1 MEDRHAE
8 ALRRTGLPNIRF
20 HDLWPTCATLML
32 EMGLKPKVAQKRLGH
47 SNVSVTMGIY
57 SHVISEM
64 CLEAAKVMED
74 LLGYQSIGQT
84 TTGSTLILSPTIDLT
99 ITATITPRESRRV

>member
-1 MEDRHAE
+1 M
-8 ALRRTGLPNIRF
+8 
-20 HDLWPTCATLML
+20 
-32 EMGLKPKVAQKRLGH
+32 AQKRLGH

-84 TTGSTLILSPTIDLT
+84 TTVSTLILSPTMVLT
-99 ITATITPRESRRV
+99 MTATNNPRESRRV